1 MHDWQSAEMS
11 SVGISNRFRTYSR
24 DIVVGVRVHFVPRDG
39 LGVLRRRGVSSGR
52 WSRREANPERPD
64 VLLLRV
70 RPRDDVDSHVAG

>member
-39 LGVLRRRGVSSGR
+39 LGVLRRRGPALRADAGY
-52 WSRREANPERPD
+52 D
-64 VLLLRV
+64 VRV
-70 RPRDDVDSHVAG
+70 WVDLI